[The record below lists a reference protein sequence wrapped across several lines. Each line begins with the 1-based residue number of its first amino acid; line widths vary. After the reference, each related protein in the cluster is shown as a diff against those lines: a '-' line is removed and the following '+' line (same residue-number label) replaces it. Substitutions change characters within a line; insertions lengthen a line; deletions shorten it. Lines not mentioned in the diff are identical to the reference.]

1 LSKLTVQLSGEL
13 DSVLGDLA
21 ERQGIPK
28 TQVIRRSIAL
38 MKYLEDETSKNP
50 DRKLAITENGNVLTE
65 IVTK

>member
-1 LSKLTVQLSGEL
+1 MSKLTVQLSGDL

-21 ERQGIPK
+21 KKQGIPK

-38 MKYLEDETSKNP
+38 MKYLEDETGENTA
-50 DRKLAITENGNVLTE
+50 RKLAITENGKVLTE

>member
-1 LSKLTVQLSGEL
+1 MSKLTVQLSGDL

-21 ERQGIPK
+21 KSQGIPK

-38 MKYLEDETSKNP
+38 MKYLEDETGDNP
-50 DRKLAITENGNVLTE
+50 ARKLAITENGKVLTE

>member
-1 LSKLTVQLSGEL
+1 MSKLTVQLSGEL
-13 DSVLGDLA
+13 DSVLDDLA
-21 ERQGIPK
+21 KSQGVPK

-50 DRKLAITENGNVLTE
+50 DRKLAITENGNILTE